1 MTEKTRIQKGFT
13 LIEILI
19 AITIFS
25 LLMITISSSYLNV
38 ARAQREAN
46 AIREMYSQIRY
57 VYSLIGEEARSKT
70 IDYGCP
76 RNPGEVSASESETCN
91 SNKLQLAAS
100 DSYLALINRDATERT
115 VFIIED
121 DETGENKI
129 LSFKKEAK
137 GTDDEVWRPSPGFE
151 TGFVEIE
158 MKDLNINSMSFSK
171 SPLNDPYDPKNIGC
185 GTVQFQPSVTVYSS
199 IESESETVSD
209 FSLDLQ
215 TTFSSRVYNQQ
226 TSNL

>member
-1 MTEKTRIQKGFT
+1 
-13 LIEILI
+13 
-19 AITIFS
+19 
-25 LLMITISSSYLNV
+25 MITISASYLNV

-46 AIREMYSQIRY
+46 AIREMYSQVRY

-76 RNPGEVSASESETCN
+76 GNPGEVSASESETCN
-91 SNKLQLAAS
+91 SNKLQLAAN

-115 VFIIED
+115 VFLIED
-121 DETGENKI
+121 DELGENKI
-129 LSFKKEAK
+129 LSFKKEVK
-137 GTDDEVWRPSPGFE
+137 GTADEVWRPSSGFE
-151 TGFVEIE
+151 TGFAEIE
-158 MKDLNINSMSFSK
+158 MKNLSINSMSFAK
-171 SPLNDPYDPKNIGC
+171 APLDDPFDPDNIGC
-185 GTVQFQPSVTVYSS
+185 GTVQFQPSVMVYLS
-199 IESESETVSD
+199 IESESQTVSD